1 MNCWNALINNSI
13 SSLISVSCFIFL
25 CIFSSRFIP
34 RSCAVFCVQ
43 QYFPIPTLDLRRFA
57 SSNWRPLLFSISFS
71 FFFAP
76 LPHCVFSPLLSF
88 FQCLYFPLFDL
99 PFSIH
104 KLTLSVRT
112 AGVCTL
118 ISKLQQNCWIN
129 TDQLGNVPKEQTVY
143 RHVINKTRTVRAT
156 KYRTLALK

>member
-1 MNCWNALINNSI
+1 MSC
-13 SSLISVSCFIFL
+13 LISVSCFIFL
-25 CIFSSRFIP
+25 CIFSLRFTP
-34 RSCAVFCVQ
+34 RPYAVFPVQ

-57 SSNWRPLLFSISFS
+57 SSNWRPLLFCISSS
-71 FFFAP
+71 FFTP
-76 LPHCVFSPLLSF
+76 LPHCAFSPLLPF

-104 KLTLSVRT
+104 KLILSVPT
-112 AGVCTL
+112 AGVYTL

-156 KYRTLALK
+156 EYRTLALKWKSE

>member
-1 MNCWNALINNSI
+1 MSNFCFVFYFPLHFLFVIH
-13 SSLISVSCFIFL
+13 SSFL
-25 CIFSSRFIP
+25 RCVFCS
-34 RSCAVFCVQ
+34 AVFPHSNIRSSQIRLLKLASPIVL
-43 QYFPIPTLDLRRFA
+43 YFVLLLLYSITTL
-57 SSNWRPLLFSISFS
+57 
-71 FFFAP
+71 
-76 LPHCVFSPLLSF
+76 CFSPLLPF
-88 FQCLYFPLFDL
+88 FQWLYFPLFDL

-104 KLTLSVRT
+104 KLILTVPT

-156 KYRTLALK
+156 KYRTLALKWKS